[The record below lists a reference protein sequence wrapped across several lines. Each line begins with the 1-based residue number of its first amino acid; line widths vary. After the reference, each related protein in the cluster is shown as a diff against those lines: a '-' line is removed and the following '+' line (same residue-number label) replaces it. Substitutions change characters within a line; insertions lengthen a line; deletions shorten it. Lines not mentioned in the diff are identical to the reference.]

1 VLSRGLCA
9 VALTVAFAG
18 ACSRPPEAKPLE
30 LDGNLLAVNNRTS
43 SDWSSVE
50 IWINQHYR
58 ITVPTI
64 AAGTRFTVGLDA
76 FVAGF
81 GQRFDLKRQ
90 PMTDLRLSARQ
101 PDGTPVE
108 IRYEF
113 EGNRLDRARKGSP

>member
-1 VLSRGLCA
+1 MSRGLCA
-9 VALTVAFAG
+9 VALAVAFANG
-18 ACSRPPEAKPLE
+18 CSRPPQAKPLE

-43 SDWSSVE
+43 SDWSRVE

-58 ITVPTI
+58 VTVPTI

-81 GQRFDLKRQ
+81 GQRFDVKRQ
-90 PMTDLRLSARQ
+90 KLTDLRLAARQ

-113 EGNRLDRARKGSP
+113 ESNRLDRARKGSP